1 MMTFYQNIVLHV
13 SLQLTTQR
21 INKSSVFS
29 DEGSSPSESQK
40 KVTRAISCPH
50 RTSSPI
56 KLDVQQQP
64 SREAHSSRPHSPIVA
79 PSARVTQTL
88 TSASLRLN
96 SHSRSPSSSPT
107 KSSGLAIVPTTDLQ
121 ERTFAAGMSDDLR
134 LQKRLSTD
142 ATVYSS
148 PVKSTTTQNNGS
160 SAPLQPAR
168 DFFKNHADSL
178 SPVKK
183 VPPAVSERT
192 PSSVSECKPSIFR
205 QCVSIFAQRPNL
217 MGRSS
222 PGLNQFS
229 LRHLDGPTCKSFALD
244 HL

>member
-1 MMTFYQNIVLHV
+1 MYVYMMTLYQNIVF
-13 SLQLTTQR
+13 LQLTIQR
-21 INKSSVFS
+21 INKSNG
-29 DEGSSPSESQK
+29 EGSSPSESQK
-40 KVTRAISCPH
+40 KVTPAISCPH
-50 RTSSPI
+50 CTSSPI

-64 SREAHSSRPHSPIVA
+64 SREVHSSRPHSPIVA

-96 SHSRSPSSSPT
+96 SHLGSPLSSPT
-107 KSSGLAIVPTTDLQ
+107 KSSGLTIVPITDVQ

-134 LQKRLSTD
+134 LQKWLSTD
-142 ATVYSS
+142 ATVHCS
-148 PVKSTTTQNNGS
+148 PVKSTNTQSNSS

-168 DFFKNHADSL
+168 DFFKNHTDSL
-178 SPVKK
+178 SSVKK
-183 VPPAVSERT
+183 VPSAVSESA
-192 PSSVSECKPSIFR
+192 SSSASECKPSIFR

-222 PGLNQFS
+222 SGLNQFS